1 MQNAAVKDT
10 HTSAYAYARTYTHR
24 HSYTRTHTQTHKHMH
39 TSGAR
44 TQPATGK
51 FCDTYEKIIFSKLP
65 KLMNFYCQ
73 LHCTLLTPVRPAEAL
88 SWQ

>member
-1 MQNAAVKDT
+1 MQQSKTLIHLHMHT
-10 HTSAYAYARTYTHR
+10 HV
-24 HSYTRTHTQTHKHMH
+24 RTHTGTHILVHTQAHKHMH